1 MQAKGRIVAALF
13 VGLIIP
19 ATTRANAG
27 IIEDAK
33 ASIRLHLVIPGSA
46 KFNNL
51 HQRGDYICGTVD
63 AKSSAGEYSGPK
75 VVIYNTKTQLS
86 TIVDGSQISRL
97 MTDTMKRDLDHA
109 CS

>member
-1 MQAKGRIVAALF
+1 MLAKHGIVAALF
-13 VGLIIP
+13 AVLII
-19 ATTRANAG
+19 AAVTCANAG
-27 IIEDAK
+27 IIDDAK

-46 KFNNL
+46 EFDKL
-51 HQRGDYICGTVD
+51 HPRGDYICGTVD
-63 AKSSAGEYSGPK
+63 AKTSAGEYSGPK
-75 VVIYNTKTQLS
+75 VMIYNTKTQLS